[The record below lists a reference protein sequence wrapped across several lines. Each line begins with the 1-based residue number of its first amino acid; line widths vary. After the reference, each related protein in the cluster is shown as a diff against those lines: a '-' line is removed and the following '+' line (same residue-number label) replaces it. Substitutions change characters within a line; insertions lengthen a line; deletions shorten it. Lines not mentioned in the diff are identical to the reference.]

1 MEKKPKE
8 KSKYFILAFL
18 EFPQKQVEINI
29 ESHLFNFSF
38 FFSFKFKAASYLNIT
53 LTPAFRVGPNIF
65 RAKHAARDGRQGLSH
80 FGNQTRNQFL
90 TLQQPPSPSLPFMPR
105 RVGIQDEPKVRSL
118 SFSSHQAAPFP
129 TPSKSKTT
137 KQRGIRDEPTELSL
151 VQVLAHIV
159 PQHSTAEQ
167 VVSKHHSQQQHRD
180 FT

>member
-90 TLQQPPSPSLPFMPR
+90 TLQQPQWVIAAPISFPSLHAQKGWDSGR
-105 RVGIQDEPKVRSL
+105 AKGEV
-118 SFSSHQAAPFP
+118 SFFLLPPGSPIPNTFQVQND
-129 TPSKSKTT
+129 KTT
-137 KQRGIRDEPTELSL
+137 RDT
-151 VQVLAHIV
+151 
-159 PQHSTAEQ
+159 
-167 VVSKHHSQQQHRD
+167 
-180 FT
+180 